1 MELGGSAAER
11 VRHARARV
19 GAWIDCVPS
28 SPCAVRIWARDAA
41 AAREVGND
49 IKQNRCRW
57 RGFELRSGSQFAR
70 EAEPGRRHVHVR
82 MRWSPSSSRPSWI
95 RGPSLLTYTS
105 SSTWLPAQSRGR
117 EPNPEVSLRLMAG
130 TDPEAAGR
138 AQDLSS
144 PRACLGEEVK
154 LCTDYNSASDN

>member
-1 MELGGSAAER
+1 MDNGGSAAER
-11 VRHARARV
+11 VRHAHARV

-28 SPCAVRIWARDAA
+28 SPCAVRIWARGAA

-49 IKQNRCRW
+49 IKQNRCRE

-82 MRWSPSSSRPSWI
+82 MRWSPFRPSWI
-95 RGPSLLTYTS
+95 PRLLCTYTS
-105 SSTWLPAQSRGR
+105 SSTWVPAQSRGQ
-117 EPNPEVSLRLMAG
+117 EPNAEVSLRLMAG
-130 TDPEAAGR
+130 TDSEAAVHTKG
-138 AQDLSS
+138 LSS